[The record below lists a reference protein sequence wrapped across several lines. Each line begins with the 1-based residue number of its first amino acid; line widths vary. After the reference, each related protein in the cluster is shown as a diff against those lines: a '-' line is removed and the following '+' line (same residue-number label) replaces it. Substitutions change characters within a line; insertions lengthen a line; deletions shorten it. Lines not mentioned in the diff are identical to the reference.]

1 MNPASTIVWY
11 SVRKTLA
18 NTVYLSRILSEYIFF
33 IDRSLSSTPYLAPI
47 SEINGMSMRFVCA
60 CYVRV
65 PAHTG
70 KSCHSQNCLRQTNIH
85 WHSTSRPVTYFP
97 VTDSF
102 SLPPLASPLDFRSSV
117 STKCGCA
124 SWIMELLWL
133 LCKLSST
140 RFSNYHT
147 VFMTRYSLK

>member
-1 MNPASTIVWY
+1 MCVLCTCASAHWQE
-11 SVRKTLA
+11 
-18 NTVYLSRILSEYIFF
+18 LSLPELF
-33 IDRSLSSTPYLAPI
+33 
-47 SEINGMSMRFVCA
+47 E
-60 CYVRV
+60 
-65 PAHTG
+65 
-70 KSCHSQNCLRQTNIH
+70 TNIH

-133 LCKLSST
+133 FVQTFLRLLFKLPHRLYDQIFIKVVSYNTINLLGLYILFQRKEGRSYPPT
-140 RFSNYHT
+140 FSLG
-147 VFMTRYSLK
+147 RQE

>member
-1 MNPASTIVWY
+1 MNYRRQATHFSTENSINKPAVSNGRLLI
-11 SVRKTLA
+11 A
-18 NTVYLSRILSEYIFF
+18 TVFHL
-33 IDRSLSSTPYLAPI
+33 
-47 SEINGMSMRFVCA
+47 
-60 CYVRV
+60 
-65 PAHTG
+65 
-70 KSCHSQNCLRQTNIH
+70 
-85 WHSTSRPVTYFP
+85 
-97 VTDSF
+97 TDSF

-147 VFMTRYSLK
+147 VFMTRYSLKQSRTTPSTLSVFIFYFNERKVWLVIRFKIMTSCTWAFLPRIIVFIK